1 MAKFLMDMDPNEP
14 SRPLRDGEWIKK
26 TYKALASEISLIYHN
41 WTRSGSQ
48 AGDATTVEGVNEWV
62 LNFAGR
68 AQQHVMYAIL
78 VLDSM
83 TMQHL
88 GKALPVGGRDSGVLG
103 EESSVSTPSPFN
115 ARKRQLATERKRKQ
129 RAKMKRTLNVDDDVE
144 VIGTTA
150 MADAL
155 NTQTKMEGLKALLGV
170 VKEGTPEH
178 DHVIKALLKASGI
191 VIVDGDDSLKQ

>member
-1 MAKFLMDMDPNEP
+1 
-14 SRPLRDGEWIKK
+14 
-26 TYKALASEISLIYHN
+26 
-41 WTRSGSQ
+41 
-48 AGDATTVEGVNEWV
+48 
-62 LNFAGR
+62 
-68 AQQHVMYAIL
+68 MYAIL
-78 VLDSM
+78 ALDSM

-103 EESSVSTPSPFN
+103 EEGSSVSTPSPFN

-129 RAKMKRTLNVDDDVE
+129 RAKMPRTLNVDTINVDDDVE
-144 VIGTTA
+144 DIGTTT

-155 NTQTKMEGLKALLGV
+155 NSQTKMEGLKALLGV

-191 VIVDGDDSLKQ
+191 VIVAGDDSLKQ